1 MQRREFL
8 KTSLVASTVLL
19 GLPLSASQIRQ
30 PLDYYKVS
38 KYAFPEKNPLIA
50 HSDRPPLLES
60 PRNVFTS
67 AITSNK
73 DFFVRWHSPKIKT
86 HTFISGYRIAIT
98 GEVNEPLYLSL
109 KSLKEDFEP
118 VEITAVLQ
126 CGGNSRS
133 AFIPTTSG
141 IQWGSGAMGCA
152 KWKGARLKDVLKK
165 AGLNKEAKWINFNGS
180 DEAAFHKAPRL
191 IRELKIDEIEDD
203 IIIAYEM
210 NGEDLP
216 YLNGYP
222 VRLVVPGWYSDSWI
236 KMLSEIRV
244 TKEYRPLYYMD
255 SAYTVADNE
264 TESETPD
271 KPAKKRK
278 PITTMN
284 IKSYIG
290 FPTRDTKIKV
300 NENVTLKGVAFDG
313 GSGIKEVLISAD
325 KGKTW
330 KKSTLGKELS
340 KFSFREFE
348 YNFQAKQSGKFT
360 LMAKAVNNLGE
371 EQPFAHQMLWN
382 KGGYKYN
389 GIDSVTFEAVK

>member
-19 GLPLSASQIRQ
+19 GLPLGASQIRQ
-30 PLDYYKVS
+30 PLDNYKIS
-38 KYAFPEKNPLIA
+38 KYIFPEKNPLIA
-50 HSDRPPLLES
+50 HSDRPPLLET
-60 PRNVFTS
+60 PRSSFTS

-86 HTFISGYRIAIT
+86 HTFISGYRIAIS
-98 GEVNEPLYLSL
+98 GEVNEPLYISLDSL
-109 KSLKEDFEP
+109 KNDFEA

-133 AFIPTTSG
+133 AFVPTTSG

-152 KWKGARLKDVLKK
+152 KWRGARLKEVLKK
-165 AGLNKEAKWINFNGS
+165 AGLKSDAKWINFNGS
-180 DEAAFHKAPRL
+180 DEAAFYKAPRL
-191 IRELKIDEIEDD
+191 IRELKIDEIDD
-203 IIIAYEM
+203 NIIIAYEM

-222 VRLVVPGWYSDSWI
+222 VRLVIPGWYSDSWV

-244 TKEYRPLYYMD
+244 TKDYRPLYYMD
-255 SAYTVADNE
+255 SAYTVPDNE
-264 TESETPD
+264 TESESHD

-278 PITTMN
+278 PITAVNT
-284 IKSYIG
+284 KSYIG
-290 FPTRDTKIKV
+290 FPTRDTKVKA
-300 NENVTLKGVAFDG
+300 NENTTLKGVAFDG

-330 KKSTLGKELS
+330 EKSKLGKELS
-340 KFSFREFE
+340 KFAFREFE
-348 YNFQAKQSGKFT
+348 YNFQPKHSGKLT

-371 EQPFAHQMLWN
+371 EQPFAHEVLWN

-389 GIDSVTFEAVK
+389 GIDSVTFEVVK